1 MVLINRLKNGAGKNS
16 DFDLYL
22 PQGVDI
28 LVKSP
33 EFTLSDDDIPDKIRQ
48 GNLKLLYRP
57 NICTIRRDK
66 TSGKIVLTDIATHQ
80 ISLPHDLASF
90 MPEKACPEIVF
101 HGYML
106 CIDKN
111 LTNLTPEEKN
121 EIQKIT
127 AHFEKLKNNDM
138 NKSAKH
144 ELRHIEN
151 SVNFNEIHENNQAL
165 NHNFYIRKCFLD
177 EISATVQE
185 DIDNNAHTKEEAL
198 IFAKRTFSE
207 WMSNPNRK
215 TYYEPKGDFEHQWG
229 IYEDKTLGKNTSQSE
244 QMYQKICKKFFTFK
258 VNGKEMDLTA
268 AINPNF
274 DLPNK
279 KTSQATFIQ
288 YNAVGGR

>member
-66 TSGKIVLTDIATHQ
+66 ASGEIVLTDITTHQ
-80 ISLPHDLASF
+80 TSLPHDLACF

-111 LTNLTPEEKN
+111 LTSLTPEEKN

-127 AHFEKLKNNDM
+127 AHFEKLKNIDM
-138 NKSAKH
+138 KKSAKH

-151 SVNFNEIHENNQAL
+151 SMHFNEVHEKNQAF
-165 NHNFYIRKCFLD
+165 NHQFYIRKCFLD

-185 DIDNNAHTKEEAL
+185 NIDINARTKEDAL
-198 IFAKRTFSE
+198 AFVKRTFSE

-215 TYYEPKGDFEHQWG
+215 TYYGPKGDFEHQWG

-258 VNGKEMDLTA
+258 ISGKEMDLSS

-279 KTSQATFIQ
+279 RPSQAAFMQ